1 MNAQSQNTFL
11 WCNSQFESA
20 LLMFRLGCGELDF
33 PQFGNKRFEADVMS
47 NIHTIWRRVANE
59 ELIQY
64 YMLALDRR
72 SNDLK
77 TDLTKTHHKIGEILF
92 EYFEG
97 EGQAIWYLEG
107 VSARA
112 LLRLT
117 NKQKD
122 LMLLDKIPDDP
133 FVRGPNFKWTDDMW
147 WYIYEMA
154 QSFDFYAPLGKS
166 APKRPTKR
174 KQDDHDDLSD
184 PSCSI
189 RSGK

>member
-1 MNAQSQNTFL
+1 
-11 WCNSQFESA
+11 
-20 LLMFRLGCGELDF
+20 
-33 PQFGNKRFEADVMS
+33 MS
-47 NIHTIWRRVANE
+47 NIHTIRQRVANE

-72 SNDLK
+72 SNNLK

-133 FVRGPNFKWTDDMW
+133 FVQGPNFKWMDDMW

-154 QSFDFYAPLGKS
+154 QSFDFYTPLGKS
-166 APKRPTKR
+166 APK
-174 KQDDHDDLSD
+174 
-184 PSCSI
+184 
-189 RSGK
+189 